1 MWFSIYI
8 YILYR
13 TDYIALQK
21 VRKSV
26 NMFCQNTS
34 GCWMKRRFQCL
45 MPGPGSQAKSTS
57 SIVASVYGD
66 KVIVKVPWRPKMRCL
81 RLRSVA
87 CMVGQGQQSES
98 LALSRR
104 PTPGPHPQTI
114 KLQSINTCSK
124 RSRCL
129 LVNRKNPISPR
140 TLISGTLLFSLDEVT
155 DTSSCF
161 KIRYSSFLFEPRWL
175 NLKIAHMVKS
185 Q

>member
-1 MWFSIYI
+1 MLDARSRFTGKVDKLDSSFGVWRQGHSEG
-8 YILYR
+8 
-13 TDYIALQK
+13 ALTAKNALLTPQ
-21 VRKSV
+21 V
-26 NMFCQNTS
+26 
-34 GCWMKRRFQCL
+34 
-45 MPGPGSQAKSTS
+45 GS
-57 SIVASVYGD
+57 
-66 KVIVKVPWRPKMRCL
+66 
-81 RLRSVA
+81 
-87 CMVGQGQQSES
+87 MVGQGQQSES

-175 NLKIAHMVKS
+175 NLKIAHTVVS
-185 Q
+185 QGSRYGRIQSKVEPMATEVG

>member
-1 MWFSIYI
+1 MWFSRLYIYI
-8 YILYR
+8 YW
-13 TDYIALQK
+13 TDYITLQK
-21 VRKSV
+21 VRKIFEHV
-26 NMFCQNTS
+26 LS
-34 GCWMKRRFQCL
+34 GHIRLLDEQKIPVLDTRSRFTGKVDKLDSSFGVWRQGHSEGAL
-45 MPGPGSQAKSTS
+45 TAKNALLTPQVGS
-57 SIVASVYGD
+57 
-66 KVIVKVPWRPKMRCL
+66 
-81 RLRSVA
+81 
-87 CMVGQGQQSES
+87 MVGQGQQSES

-129 LVNRKNPISPR
+129 LVNRKNPTSPR

-155 DTSSCF
+155 VTSSCF
-161 KIRYSSFLFEPRWL
+161 KIRYSSFRFEPRWL